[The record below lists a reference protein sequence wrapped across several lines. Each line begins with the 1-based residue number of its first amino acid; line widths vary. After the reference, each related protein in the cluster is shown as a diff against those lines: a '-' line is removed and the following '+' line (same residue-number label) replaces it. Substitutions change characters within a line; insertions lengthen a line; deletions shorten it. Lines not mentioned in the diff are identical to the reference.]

1 MAGRYFL
8 GPMGNINPSEMADGD
23 QMRFLRTQMGLSYLK
38 LDPWFR
44 VMNDF

>member
-1 MAGRYFL
+1 MAGRYFS